1 MGRVREG
8 EAGAMRSL
16 RKPAGRRDGKL
27 EGSGLGFFGGRE
39 EPGDSGMGLV
49 SRQGV
54 QPISVEGQKQQRP
67 GSSGPQTTPTLE
79 GTSGVLRCLHP

>member
-1 MGRVREG
+1 
-8 EAGAMRSL
+8 MRSL
-16 RKPAGRRDGKL
+16 RKPAGRRDGKP
-27 EGSGLGFFGGRE
+27 EGSGLGSFGGRE

-79 GTSGVLRCLHP
+79 GMSGVLRCLHP

>member
-16 RKPAGRRDGKL
+16 RTPAGKRDGKP
-27 EGSGLGFFGGRE
+27 EGSGLGSFGGRE

-79 GTSGVLRCLHP
+79 GMSGVLRCLHP